1 MINSYIWFL
10 PFGVILYLMIMDEN
24 ITKYVILLFESL
36 SVYAEKKY
44 LMIKLHPFWF
54 TNPISQRIMMKKYE
68 KMAQKLLTNHKI
80 SLETGTQTP

>member
-1 MINSYIWFL
+1 
-10 PFGVILYLMIMDEN
+10 MDEN

-54 TNPISQRIMMKKYE
+54 TNSISQRIMMKKYE
-68 KMAQKLLTNHKI
+68 KMAQKLLTNDK
-80 SLETGTQTP
+80 P

>member
-44 LMIKLHPFWF
+44 LMIKLHTFWF

-68 KMAQKLLTNHKI
+68 KMAQKLLTNDK
-80 SLETGTQTP
+80 P

>member
-36 SVYAEKKY
+36 SVYVEKKY
-44 LMIKLHPFWF
+44 LMIKLHPFWY
-54 TNPISQRIMMKKYE
+54 TNPISQRRMMKKYE
-68 KMAQKLLTNHKI
+68 KEAEKLLTNHK
-80 SLETGTQTP
+80 P

>member
-1 MINSYIWFL
+1 MTNSYIWFL
-10 PFGVILYLMIMDEN
+10 PFGIILYLMIMDEN

-68 KMAQKLLTNHKI
+68 KMAQKLLTNHK
-80 SLETGTQTP
+80 L

>member
-1 MINSYIWFL
+1 MTNSYIWFL

-54 TNPISQRIMMKKYE
+54 TNPISQRIMMKNYE
-68 KMAQKLLTNHKI
+68 KMAQKLLTNHK
-80 SLETGTQTP
+80 S

>member
-1 MINSYIWFL
+1 MTNSYIWFL

-24 ITKYVILLFESL
+24 IAKYVILLLESL
-36 SVYAEKKY
+36 KIYFEKLY

-68 KMAQKLLTNHKI
+68 KEAEKLLTNHK
-80 SLETGTQTP
+80 S